1 MTTYQ
6 RVFYRIGQVSGLV
19 LVISFCWWAELQMSY
34 VGWPNFPQFE
44 IGLTIPHTVRDID
57 VYVSPRDAEF
67 SRHLMWTIIVSGALM
82 IICLIFSGEL
92 NKMLNPPKPPLP
104 PEY

>member
-1 MTTYQ
+1 
-6 RVFYRIGQVSGLV
+6 
-19 LVISFCWWAELQMSY
+19 
-34 VGWPNFPQFE
+34 
-44 IGLTIPHTVRDID
+44 
-57 VYVSPRDAEF
+57 
-67 SRHLMWTIIVSGALM
+67 MWTIIVSGALM

>member
-1 MTTYQ
+1 
-6 RVFYRIGQVSGLV
+6 VK
-19 LVISFCWWAELQMSY
+19 
-34 VGWPNFPQFE
+34 
-44 IGLTIPHTVRDID
+44 DID

-92 NKMLNPPKPPLP
+92 NKMLNPPKPPRS
-104 PEY
+104 PES